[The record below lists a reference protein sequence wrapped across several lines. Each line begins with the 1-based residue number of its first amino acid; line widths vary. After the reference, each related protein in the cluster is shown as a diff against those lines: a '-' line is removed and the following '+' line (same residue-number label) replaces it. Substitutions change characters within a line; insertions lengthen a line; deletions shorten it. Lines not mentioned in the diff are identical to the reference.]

1 MMGKMNI
8 KKKEGLT
15 QAAFIV
21 MGCLTYSIG
30 LNMLIT
36 PLNLYNGG
44 FMGIAQ
50 LIRTLLVSVLHIQ
63 VPQGMDIAGAIYYIL
78 NVPLF
83 YMGYKVM
90 GKDFLMKSLFGTTVI
105 SIFLVLVP
113 VPVTPIIEDYLTAC
127 IIGGIIAGAGSGLIL
142 RGRGTAGGPD
152 IIGMCCLKK
161 RMNISVGQVNILLN
175 LVVYGICLF
184 MFDIEIVVYSLIY
197 ATVFALTV
205 DKVHIQNINTS
216 VMIFTKKLGISQ
228 AIMDQIGRGVTT
240 WDGEGAYTHMRS
252 YILFVMISKY
262 EVSQIKQIV
271 HSIDPNAF
279 MILTE
284 GSTVIGNFEKRL

>member
-1 MMGKMNI
+1 MLLKHLDR
-8 KKKEGLT
+8 KKKEEVYQT
-15 QAAFIV
+15 VSIV
-21 MGCLTYSIG
+21 AGCLIYAVG

-36 PLNLYNGG
+36 PLALYNGG

-50 LIRTLLVSVLHIQ
+50 LIRTFLVSAVHIKI
-63 VPQGMDIAGAIYYIL
+63 PQGMDIAGAIYYIM

-83 YMGYKVM
+83 YMGWRIM
-90 GKDFLMKSLFGTTVI
+90 GKEFFLRSLFGTSVI
-105 SIFLVLVP
+105 SIFLLVVP
-113 VPVTPIIEDYLTAC
+113 VPGTPIIEDYLTAC
-127 IIGGIIAGAGSGLIL
+127 IIGGIIAGFGSGLIL
-142 RGRGTAGGPD
+142 RGRGSAGGPD
-152 IIGMCCLKK
+152 IIGVCCLKK
-161 RMNISVGQVNILLN
+161 RINLSVGQVNILLN

-184 MFDIEIVVYSLIY
+184 MFNIEIVRSP
-197 ATVFALTV
+197 VFSLTV

-216 VMIFTKKLGISQ
+216 VMIFTKKLGISK
-228 AIMDQIGRGVTT
+228 AIMEQTGRGVTT
-240 WDGEGAYTHMRS
+240 WDGEGAYTHMRA

-262 EVSQIKQIV
+262 EVNQIKQIV

>member
-1 MMGKMNI
+1 MLKGI
-8 KKKEGLT
+8 KGRKKEEAVQT
-15 QAAFIV
+15 ASIV
-21 MGCLTYSIG
+21 AGCLIYAIG

-36 PLNLYNGG
+36 PLALYNGG

-50 LIRTLLVSVLHIQ
+50 LIRTFMISVLHIRM
-63 VPQGMDIAGAIYYIL
+63 PQGMDIAGAIYYIM

-83 YMGYKVM
+83 CMGWRIM
-90 GKDFLMKSLFGTTVI
+90 GKEFFLRSLFGTTVI
-105 SIFLVLVP
+105 SIFLVMVP
-113 VPVTPIIEDYLTAC
+113 VPGIPIIEDYLTAC
-127 IIGGIIAGAGSGLIL
+127 IIGGIIAGFGSGLIL
-142 RGRGTAGGPD
+142 RGRGSAGGPD
-152 IIGMCCLKK
+152 IIGVCCLK
-161 RMNISVGQVNILLN
+161 RRINLSVGQVNILLN

-184 MFDIEIVVYSLIY
+184 MFNIETVVYSLIY
-197 ATVFALTV
+197 ATVFSLTV

-216 VMIFTKKLGISQ
+216 VMIFTKKLGISK
-228 AIMDQIGRGVTT
+228 AIMEQTGRGVTT
-240 WDGEGAYTHMRS
+240 WDGEGAYTHMRA

-262 EVSQIKQIV
+262 EVNQIKQIV